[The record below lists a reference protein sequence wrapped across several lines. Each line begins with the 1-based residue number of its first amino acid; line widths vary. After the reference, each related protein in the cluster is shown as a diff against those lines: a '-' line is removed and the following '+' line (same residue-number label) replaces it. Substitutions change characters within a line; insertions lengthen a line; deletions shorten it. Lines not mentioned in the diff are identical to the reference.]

1 MLMNDEYQ
9 SINCDD
15 YESLELACQH
25 NYILKLELRDGDKL
39 EGKATELK
47 FTKGVEYLIIDQ
59 AGNAISLRLDHILC
73 FSHPEIGTVVV
84 SLSD

>member
-15 YESLELACQH
+15 YESLELACRH
-25 NYILKLELRDGDKL
+25 NYTLKLELRDGEKL
-39 EGKATELK
+39 EGKANELK
-47 FTKGVEYLIIDQ
+47 FTKGIEYLIIDQ
-59 AGNAISLRLDHILC
+59 ASNALSLRLDHILS
-73 FSHPEIGTVVV
+73 FTHPKIGTVVV

>member
-1 MLMNDEYQ
+1 MNDEYQ

-39 EGKATELK
+39 EVKATELK
-47 FTKGVEYLIIDQ
+47 YTKGVEYLIIDQ
-59 AGNAISLRLDHILC
+59 AGNALSLRLDHILS

>member
-25 NYILKLELRDGDKL
+25 NYILKLELRDGEKF
-39 EGKATELK
+39 EGIATELK
-47 FTKGVEYLIIDQ
+47 FTKGVEYLIVDQ
-59 AGNAISLRLDHILC
+59 SGNALSLRLDHILS

>member
-15 YESLELACQH
+15 YQSLELTCQH
-25 NYILKLELRDGDKL
+25 NYILKLELRDGEKL
-39 EGKATELK
+39 EGKANKLK
-47 FTKGVEYLIIDQ
+47 FTKGIDYLIIDQ
-59 AGNAISLRLDHILC
+59 AGNDFSLSLDHILS
-73 FSHPEIGTVVV
+73 FTHPKIGTVVV

>member
-25 NYILKLELRDGDKL
+25 HYILKLELRNGAKIQ
-39 EGKATELK
+39 GTANELK
-47 FTKGVEYLIIDQ
+47 FTKGIEYLIIDQ
-59 AGNAISLRLDHILC
+59 SGNDCSLRLDHILS
-73 FSHPEIGTVVV
+73 FSHPNIGTVVV

>member
-25 NYILKLELRDGDKL
+25 NYILTLELRDGETL

-47 FTKGVEYLIIDQ
+47 FTKGVEYLIIDLS
-59 AGNAISLRLDHILC
+59 GSFRSLRLDHIRR
-73 FSHPEIGTVVV
+73 FNHPEIGSVVV